1 MATKTVKI
9 KFSGEMVVETQYLE
23 TFGDDG
29 VQKTLKAW
37 ILGNDDVGTDGSA
50 LRLADLGD
58 SFNNAESIEFEGE
71 IVETHINKLVYPI
84 PVEYKN
90 NPNFFLSK
98 LDIQADMLQ

>member
-58 SFNNAESIEFEGE
+58 SFNNAEMVSFEGE
-71 IVETHINKLVYPI
+71 IVETRSGKLVYPI

-90 NPNFFLSK
+90 NPNLFSS
-98 LDIQADMLQ
+98 

>member
-1 MATKTVKI
+1 MVKI
-9 KFSGEMVVETQYLE
+9 KFSGEMIVETEYLE

-37 ILGNDDVGTDGSA
+37 ILGNDDVGTDGSV

-58 SFNNAESIEFEGE
+58 SFNNAEMVNFEGE
-71 IVETHINKLVYPI
+71 IVETRSGKLVYPI

-90 NPNFFLSK
+90 NPNLFSS
-98 LDIQADMLQ
+98 